1 MSIYKTTLILMI
13 KKRPLI
19 FPSLN
24 SKVAMGYSMFYF
36 WGPTENRG
44 DKKTSKNVSFHQYS
58 WNSKVFQTNLDFT
71 IFFYVRLVI
80 GHAYW

>member
-36 WGPTENRG
+36 WGPTENQG
-44 DKKTSKNVSFHQYS
+44 DKK
-58 WNSKVFQTNLDFT
+58 NLEKCVVPS
-71 IFFYVRLVI
+71 IFMKF
-80 GHAYW
+80 